1 MTVPLSSVF
10 PRPAAADS
18 DDVVWTLQ
26 TAAVQWQRGLRAD
39 AIVWVRKAA
48 DTAIEQGNDR
58 RADELRDYA
67 ARLAEYLWSDPDEV
81 LNANALGQAASSV
94 PAELLDE
101 DFLDDDEIEIEE
113 VEPADSPSADG
124 APARRIGVASQRAA
138 FERAPTMDSALD
150 DEEEETTPVDSDDEV
165 TAVPADD
172 GLGSRRVL
180 PDYLELDQSET
191 DVHVPGDSV
200 ISFAPGPADLSP
212 SEVPLGSEP
221 MPRLEAHT
229 IEEQLDFDTMVP
241 PRRSRSAPPSLLPH
255 EPAGAIAEA
264 VAGGLRRRDSL
275 RLPTLPSPPLG
286 MPAFGS
292 VAPETEANPGS
303 SSLPVSVALDSEP
316 AQTIQFGS
324 ERASNV
330 ELELEP
336 SESEDTVSD
345 LVASEVI
352 AAEAHARAER
362 AAADDLGSA
371 APVPSELADSEV
383 TITEMVAPE
392 DAPSAA
398 VTSLPPPAPS
408 SGPASFEQLP
418 SAPLPSTPPDPS
430 SLSTR
435 VDGVNLEDVD
445 GLGDLPED
453 AQVLLAAL
461 ARQQLLGRGDSLP
474 LGADGVLLVT
484 NGAVSVRP
492 TLADVGAARVS
503 AGGIVAARGSLG
515 DALPLRV
522 IAEHDDTRVALWQ
535 GDQIADVLS
544 VYPWVVDELRM
555 IADRLQARGGAAL
568 GSLGQRLDDNLREA
582 VYERMD
588 VRVFSPGELVVAKGQ
603 AAPGLIVVA
612 WGEMVESEDGHESKH
627 GAGQFVFASN
637 VMGAT
642 VSPGDVRAGARGALA
657 LYAPRAVAHDLMM
670 SVPPLLEI
678 LAS

>member
-48 DTAIEQGNDR
+48 DTAIEQGQDR

-113 VEPADSPSADG
+113 LEPVDSPGAEG
-124 APARRIGVASQRAA
+124 APARRIGIASQRAA
-138 FERAPTMDSALD
+138 FERAPTIDSAL

-172 GLGSRRVL
+172 GLGSGRVL

-200 ISFAPGPADLSP
+200 ISFAPGPGDPGP

-221 MPRLEAHT
+221 TLMRLEAPT
-229 IEEQLDFDTMVP
+229 LEEQDFDTMVP
-241 PRRSRSAPPSLLPH
+241 PRRSRSSPPSLLPD
-255 EPAGAIAEA
+255 EPAGAMSEA

-286 MPAFGS
+286 VPAYGS
-292 VAPETEANPGS
+292 IAPQTEANPVP
-303 SSLPVSVALDSEP
+303 SSLPVSVAFDSEP

-352 AAEAHARAER
+352 AAEAHARAL
-362 AAADDLGSA
+362 ADSDDLGSA
-371 APVPSELADSEV
+371 APVPSDLADSEV

-408 SGPASFEQLP
+408 SEPASLERVPSAQLP
-418 SAPLPSTPPDPS
+418 STQPEPS
-430 SLSTR
+430 SPSAR
-435 VDGVNLEDVD
+435 VDGVNLEEVD

-461 ARQQLLGRGDSLP
+461 ARMHMLGRGDSLP

-484 NGAVSVRP
+484 HGAVSVRP
-492 TLADVGAARVS
+492 TLADIGAARVS

-522 IAEHDDTRVALWQ
+522 IAEHDETRVAVWQ
-535 GDQIADVLS
+535 GDRIADVLT

-588 VRVFSPGELVVAKGQ
+588 VRVFSPGELVVSKGQ

-612 WGEMVESEDGHESKH
+612 WGEIVESEDGHESKH

-642 VSPGDVRAGARGALA
+642 VSPGEVRAGARGALA

>member
-48 DTAIEQGNDR
+48 DTAIERGQER

-81 LNANALGQAASSV
+81 LNPNAIAQAASSV

-113 VEPADSPSADG
+113 LEPYEGQRAEG
-124 APARRIGVASQRAA
+124 APPRPLGGGLERAA
-138 FERAPTMDSALD
+138 FERAPTIDSSLE
-150 DEEEETTPVDSDDEV
+150 EEEETTPVDSDDEV
-165 TAVPADD
+165 TAVPDD
-172 GLGSRRVL
+172 ALGSGRVL
-180 PDYLELDQSET
+180 PDYLELDQAET

-200 ISFAPGPADLSP
+200 ISFAPGPDLRP

-221 MPRLEAHT
+221 THPRIEAPT
-229 IEEQLDFDTMVP
+229 MEEIGLDTVVP
-241 PRRSRSAPPSLLPH
+241 PRRPPSLLPH
-255 EPAGAIAEA
+255 EPAGAMSEA

-286 MPAFGS
+286 VPAVGTLP
-292 VAPETEANPGS
+292 PETEVSTAS
-303 SSLPVSVALDSEP
+303 SSLPVSVSIDSE
-316 AQTIQFGS
+316 AAETIQFDA
-324 ERASNV
+324 ERASAV

-336 SESEDTVSD
+336 TESEDTVSD
-345 LVASEVI
+345 LVASDVVE
-352 AAEAHARAER
+352 AEQRARAAR
-362 AAADDLGSA
+362 AARARPEDELDSA

-398 VTSLPPPAPS
+398 VTSLPPPAS
-408 SGPASFEQLP
+408 S
-418 SAPLPSTPPDPS
+418 TDPS
-430 SLSTR
+430 SLEQLPPVAASSLPPEPSSLVAR
-435 VDGVNLEDVD
+435 VDGVNLEEVD
-445 GLGDLPED
+445 GLGDLPDD

-461 ARQQLLGRGDSLP
+461 ARLQLLGRGDSLP

-484 NGAVSVRP
+484 QGAVSVRP
-492 TLADVGAARVS
+492 TLSEIGAARVA
-503 AGGIVAARGSLG
+503 AGGIVAARGSL
-515 DALPLRV
+515 AESLPLRV
-522 IAEHDDTRVALWQ
+522 IAEHDETRVAFWQ

-568 GSLGQRLDDNLREA
+568 GALGQRLDDSLRDA

-612 WGEMVESEDGHESKH
+612 WGEIVETEDGHESKY

-642 VSPGDVRAGARGALA
+642 VSPAEVRAGSKGALA
-657 LYAPRAVAHDLMM
+657 LFAPRAVAHDLMM

>member
-48 DTAIEQGNDR
+48 DTAIEQGQDR

-113 VEPADSPSADG
+113 LEPVDSPGAEG
-124 APARRIGVASQRAA
+124 APARRIGIASQRAA
-138 FERAPTMDSALD
+138 FERAPTIDSAL

-172 GLGSRRVL
+172 GLGSGRVL

-200 ISFAPGPADLSP
+200 ISFAPGPGDPGP

-221 MPRLEAHT
+221 TLMRLEAPT
-229 IEEQLDFDTMVP
+229 LEEQDFDTMVP
-241 PRRSRSAPPSLLPH
+241 PRRSRSSPPSLLPD
-255 EPAGAIAEA
+255 EPAGAMSEA

-286 MPAFGS
+286 VPAYGS
-292 VAPETEANPGS
+292 IAPQTEANPVP
-303 SSLPVSVALDSEP
+303 SSLPVSVAFDSEP

-352 AAEAHARAER
+352 AAEAHARAL
-362 AAADDLGSA
+362 ADSDDLGSA
-371 APVPSELADSEV
+371 APVPSDLADSEV

-408 SGPASFEQLP
+408 SEPTSLERVPSAQLP
-418 SAPLPSTPPDPS
+418 SPQPEPS
-430 SLSTR
+430 SPSAR
-435 VDGVNLEDVD
+435 VDGVNLEEVD

-461 ARQQLLGRGDSLP
+461 ARMHMLGRGDSLP

-484 NGAVSVRP
+484 HGAVSVRP
-492 TLADVGAARVS
+492 TLADIGAARVS

-522 IAEHDDTRVALWQ
+522 IAEHDETRVAVWQ
-535 GDQIADVLS
+535 GDRIADVLT

-568 GSLGQRLDDNLREA
+568 GALGQRLDDNLREA

-588 VRVFSPGELVVAKGQ
+588 VRVFSPGELVVSKGQ

-612 WGEMVESEDGHESKH
+612 WGEIVESEDGHESKH

-642 VSPGDVRAGARGALA
+642 VSPGEVRAGARGALA

>member
-48 DTAIEQGNDR
+48 DTAIEQGQDR

-113 VEPADSPSADG
+113 LEPVDSPGAEG
-124 APARRIGVASQRAA
+124 APARRIGIASQRAA
-138 FERAPTMDSALD
+138 FERAPTIDSAL

-172 GLGSRRVL
+172 GLGSGRVL

-200 ISFAPGPADLSP
+200 ISFAPGPGDPGP

-221 MPRLEAHT
+221 TLMRLEAPT
-229 IEEQLDFDTMVP
+229 LEEQDFDTMVP
-241 PRRSRSAPPSLLPH
+241 PRRSRSSPPSLLPD
-255 EPAGAIAEA
+255 EPAGAIGEA

-286 MPAFGS
+286 VPAYGS
-292 VAPETEANPGS
+292 IAPQTEANPGP
-303 SSLPVSVALDSEP
+303 SSLPVSVAFDSEP

-352 AAEAHARAER
+352 AAEAHARAL
-362 AAADDLGSA
+362 ADSDDLGSA
-371 APVPSELADSEV
+371 APVPSDLADSEV

-408 SGPASFEQLP
+408 SEPASLERVPSAQLP
-418 SAPLPSTPPDPS
+418 STQPEPS
-430 SLSTR
+430 SPSAR
-435 VDGVNLEDVD
+435 VDGVNLEEVD

-461 ARQQLLGRGDSLP
+461 ARMHMLGRGDSLP

-484 NGAVSVRP
+484 HGAVSVRP
-492 TLADVGAARVS
+492 TLADIGAARVS

-522 IAEHDDTRVALWQ
+522 IAEHDETRVAVWQ
-535 GDQIADVLS
+535 GDRIADVLT

-588 VRVFSPGELVVAKGQ
+588 VRVFSPGELVVSKGQ

-612 WGEMVESEDGHESKH
+612 WGEIVESEDGHESKH

-642 VSPGDVRAGARGALA
+642 VSPGEVRAGARGALA